1 MTQARAVQPTTAAAS
16 TTTLAVGARGPHIDY
31 GDRCRLGMLLPSG
44 NIAAE
49 PQIKA
54 MLPPGVALYTTRL
67 PLTGSSEQQLLA
79 MIDNVEGGARLLADA
94 RVDLVAFN
102 CTAVS
107 TFDTALEASIKKRL
121 ADAAQR
127 PVTATSEA
135 LLAALRALGAKRIVL
150 VTPYIRAVNEREAR
164 FFDQS
169 GFEVIAEAGMG
180 IDTNAEMGRLPAHTW
195 VEFAR
200 KHRDDRADVVLVSCT
215 AIRSAEVIEE
225 IERELQR
232 PVLTS
237 NQALVWHCLRSCGI
251 RDAVHG
257 FGRLLANH

>member
-1 MTQARAVQPTTAAAS
+1 M
-16 TTTLAVGARGPHIDY
+16 LATRPHIDY
-31 GDRCRLGMLLPSG
+31 GDRARIGMLVPSG

-54 MLPPGVALYTTRL
+54 MLPPGVGLYTTRL
-67 PLTGSSEQQLLA
+67 PLTGSSEQQLMA

-107 TFDTALEASIKKRL
+107 TFDAALEASIKKRL
-121 ADAAQR
+121 ADASQR

-135 LLAALRALGAKRIVL
+135 LVAALRALKATRIVL

-164 FFDQS
+164 FFNQS

-180 IDTNAEMGRLPAHTW
+180 IDTNAEMGRLPPQTW

-200 KHRDDRADVVLVSCT
+200 KHRDDRADVYLVSCT
-215 AIRSAEVIEE
+215 AIRSAEVIGE
-225 IERELQR
+225 IEAELGR

-237 NQALVWHCLRSCGI
+237 NQALLWHCLRSCGI
-251 RDAVHG
+251 RDGVRG
-257 FGRLLANH
+257 FGTLLAEH

>member
-1 MTQARAVQPTTAAAS
+1 MQALSDQPVHASAARPS
-16 TTTLAVGARGPHIDY
+16 IDY
-31 GDRCRLGMLLPSG
+31 GDRCRIGMLVPSG

-54 MLPPGVALYTTRL
+54 MLPAGVGLYATRL
-67 PLTGSSEQQLLA
+67 PLTGSSEQQLMA
-79 MIDNVEGGARLLADA
+79 MIDNVEAGAHLLADA

-107 TFDTALEASIKKRL
+107 TFDAALEANIKKRL
-121 ADAAQR
+121 AAAAQR

-135 LLAALRALGAKRIVL
+135 LVAALRVLGAKRIVL

-164 FFDQS
+164 FFNQS

-180 IDTNAEMGRLPAHTW
+180 IDTNAEMGRLPPQTW
-195 VEFAR
+195 IDFAR
-200 KHRDDRADVVLVSCT
+200 EHRDDRADAYLVSCT
-215 AIRSAEVIEE
+215 AIRSAEVIGV
-225 IERELQR
+225 IERDLDR
-232 PVLTS
+232 PVITS

-251 RDAVHG
+251 RDAVQG
-257 FGRLLANH
+257 FGRLLADH